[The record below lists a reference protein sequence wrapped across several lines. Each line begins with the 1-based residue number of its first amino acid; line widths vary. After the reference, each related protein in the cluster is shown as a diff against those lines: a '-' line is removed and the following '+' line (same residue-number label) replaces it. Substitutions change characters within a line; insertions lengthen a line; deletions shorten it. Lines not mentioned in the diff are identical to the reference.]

1 MPLSSSVARSV
12 HLCHALEGL
21 DTRMNG
27 RKRRRDAVAP
37 QQEIQTWAEQETRR
51 RAAEH
56 TVAGPVDLG
65 PPERYDDEYTPIE
78 TLLSLRP
85 DADPDATGPRS
96 QTVRS
101 VICGRCAGWARS
113 PRPEEVYE
121 AMRAANRS
129 RDQRSAIGV
138 LTREADFEELMNA
151 HLEGAFTWRQL
162 VRAFQERQLVPRSRA
177 GFLRRFAQR

>member
-1 MPLSSSVARSV
+1 MGS
-12 HLCHALEGL
+12 EQE
-21 DTRMNG
+21 TR
-27 RKRRRDAVAP
+27 
-37 QQEIQTWAEQETRR
+37 TWAEEETRR

-56 TVAGPVDLG
+56 AIAVSVDLG
-65 PPERYDDEYTPIE
+65 LPERYNDEYTPTE

-101 VICGRCAGWARS
+101 VICGRCAGWAK
-113 PRPEEVYE
+113 PPTPEEVYE
-121 AMRAANRS
+121 AMRTAHRN

-151 HLEGAFTWRQL
+151 HLERAFTWRQL
-162 VRAFQERQLVPRSRA
+162 VRAFQERKHVPRNRA

>member
-1 MPLSSSVARSV
+1 MGF
-12 HLCHALEGL
+12 E
-21 DTRMNG
+21 
-27 RKRRRDAVAP
+27 
-37 QQEIQTWAEQETRR
+37 QEIRTWAERETRR

-56 TVAGPVDLG
+56 ADSTAVDLG
-65 PPERYDDEYTPIE
+65 PPERYDDEYAPTE
-78 TLLSLRP
+78 TLLRLRP
-85 DADPDATGPRS
+85 DADPYATGPRS

-101 VICGRCAGWARS
+101 VICGRCAGWARP
-113 PRPEEVYE
+113 PRPEDVYE

-129 RDQRSAIGV
+129 RDQRSAIAV

-162 VRAFQERQLVPRSRA
+162 VRAFQERRHVPRSRA